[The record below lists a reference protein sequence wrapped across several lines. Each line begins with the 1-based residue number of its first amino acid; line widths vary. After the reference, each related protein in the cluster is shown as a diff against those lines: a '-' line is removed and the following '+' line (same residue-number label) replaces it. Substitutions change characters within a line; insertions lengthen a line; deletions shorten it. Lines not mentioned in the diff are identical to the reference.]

1 MANIRRLPS
10 VFRPVLIKAM
20 PGIVATGHE
29 FVNPVF
35 AADAPD
41 FILSVG
47 NDVMDNCEAYEA
59 GSAGY

>member
-1 MANIRRLPS
+1 M
-10 VFRPVLIKAM
+10 FRPALIKAM